1 MNCCS
6 NKVSFKQTSFVTI
19 SLVRAFISHI
29 PVLRK
34 MKLVTQQ
41 MKTGPSD
48 YVVKFLNLITFIIT
62 EHAMAVDTL
71 VKLYILI
78 TK

>member
-1 MNCCS
+1 M
-6 NKVSFKQTSFVTI
+6 